1 MMKCM
6 KPTTKV
12 HVIQAKEIR
21 IREEHHYH
29 NVSTRLGV
37 GINNPKTLFQQ
48 GFKQHEMNVR
58 L

>member
-12 HVIQAKEIR
+12 HVIQAKEII
-21 IREEHHYH
+21 IREQHLYH

-37 GINNPKTLFQQ
+37 GKNNPKTLFQQ

>member
-1 MMKCM
+1 M